1 MREMNMD
8 LPDVIAI
15 LVCLLAEDD
24 GTVHSEILMEESA
37 SRQPHPVA
45 GVQAVVSVEKP
56 LFKDLP

>member
-1 MREMNMD
+1 MD